1 MGTYSWNPPFTL
13 GWEPPI
19 FKMAGSATVNN
30 EQFKQWKLKIDK
42 NGFKKCNIKVMLV
55 SSKNGRICHVD
66 SV

>member
-1 MGTYSWNPPFTL
+1 M
-13 GWEPPI
+13 
-19 FKMAGSATVNN
+19 NN

-42 NGFKKCNIKVMLV
+42 NGFKKCNIKVMLI